1 MARRRGRH
9 RARPKRGAR
18 TLRATA
24 GVLAVGGILL
34 AITAFGPG
42 YLERAWSTA
51 SADQRFVAAVQA
63 QGRAVPT
70 GNGEVLVVRAAQKL
84 CERRDGTVSSAAR
97 RASALTADEIDA
109 VKRTFGDDSEAFVKV
124 ALRTYCP
131 RIGDVRVEDSATLR

>member
-1 MARRRGRH
+1 ML
-9 RARPKRGAR
+9 R
-18 TLRATA
+18 TTA
-24 GVLAVGGILL
+24 GIAAVGGIVL

-63 QGRAVPT
+63 QGRTVPS
-70 GNGEVLVVRAAQKL
+70 GDSEVLVVRAAQKL
-84 CERRDGTVSSAAR
+84 CERREGTTTSSAR

-109 VKRTFGDDSEAFVKV
+109 VRRTFGDDSEAFVKV

-131 RIGDVRVEDSATLR
+131 RIGDVRVEESATLR